1 MGIITLIIISI
12 GSIRYLENMQKYILV
27 KKDILLGVFM
37 HAHHFKPSYPNDGS
51 GWAVALV
58 GINISF
64 QEHITLQPL
73 EIINGPL

>member
-1 MGIITLIIISI
+1 
-12 GSIRYLENMQKYILV
+12 
-27 KKDILLGVFM
+27 M

-64 QEHITLQPL
+64 QEQPL